1 MYQLTKPPIPDSMR
15 VKLEGRPLSFLI
27 IVIGVATDYV
37 STCIGLGSGFMETHP
52 HYHPIIALAIFWD
65 AMTILFFALPRGK
78 WWDGAIH
85 FIAAWSLLGAFNNL
99 MVLTGVFSGLKI

>member
-1 MYQLTKPPIPDSMR
+1 MCQLTEPPTPHSMR
-15 VKLEGRPLSFLI
+15 ARLEGRPLCFLI
-27 IVIGVATDYV
+27 IVIGVVTDYV

-65 AMTILFFALPRGK
+65 AMTVLFFALPRGK

-85 FIAAWSLLGAFNNL
+85 FIAAWSLLGAFNNM
-99 MVLTGVFSGLKI
+99 MVLAGVFPGLKI